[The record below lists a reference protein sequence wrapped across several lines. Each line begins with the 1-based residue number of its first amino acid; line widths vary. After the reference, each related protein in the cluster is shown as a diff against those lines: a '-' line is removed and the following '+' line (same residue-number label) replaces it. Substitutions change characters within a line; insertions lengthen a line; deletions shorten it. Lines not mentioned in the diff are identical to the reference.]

1 MKPVVV
7 VGGGLA
13 GLVCARKLHRAGLP
27 VRLLEASDRIGGR
40 LRTDRVDGFQ
50 LDRGFQ
56 VLFEAYP
63 HVQQELNLDALD
75 MRWFR
80 RGAQLYDGKV
90 AHIFDVQKPW
100 ATALDPYIKLS
111 DKIRLALIAM
121 KASRQTQRSGKP
133 LTAKEHLQSNGF
145 SDQFI
150 QRFARPFFGG
160 IFLDSSLSVDCDQFE
175 FVLRMLT
182 LGRAGV
188 PAEGMEAI
196 PRQIAADLPNA
207 SICCFS
213 KVGAIDDYGVALT
226 SGERIEARAVIVAT
240 DARAWQ
246 QISVLRSLPERR
258 FWGTTCLW
266 FATEDLVEPDP
277 VIWLNGTGN
286 GRVNQVA
293 PMTSCAPSYGPAG
306 QNLLAVSLNGCWEG
320 VGLKEEVQAELT
332 VWFPRVRQ
340 WRHLATQVIPNAQLV
355 QQPATSKL
363 GPINAPGNIKISGEA
378 RTNSSI
384 DGAIESGIHSADEL
398 LAKL

>member
-13 GLVCARKLHRAGLP
+13 GLVCARKLHRAGHE

-63 HVQQELNLDALD
+63 QVKRELNLDALN

-90 AHIFDVQKPW
+90 AHTFDLQKPW
-100 ATALDPYIKLS
+100 AAAIDPYIKLS
-111 DKIRLALIAM
+111 DKIRLALAAIQ
-121 KASRQTQRSGKP
+121 STRRSERSGKSV
-133 LTAKEHLQSNGF
+133 TAKEQLQSSGF
-145 SDQFI
+145 SEQFI

-160 IFLDSSLSVDCDQFE
+160 VFLDSSLSVEWDQFE

-188 PAEGMEAI
+188 PADGMEAI
-196 PRQIAADLPNA
+196 PKQIAADLPKT

-213 KVGAIDDYGVALT
+213 KVGAIDDYGVTLT
-226 SGERIEARAVIVAT
+226 SGERIAAKAVIVAT

-246 QISVLRSLPERR
+246 QISALRSLPERR

-277 VIWLNGTGN
+277 LIWLNGTGQ

-293 PMTSCAPSYGPAG
+293 PMTACAPSYAPSG

-332 VWFPRVRQ
+332 AWFPQVRQ
-340 WRHLATQVIPNAQLV
+340 WKHLATQVIPNAQLV

-363 GPINAPGNIKISGEA
+363 GSVDVPDHIMISGEA

-384 DGAIESGIHSADEL
+384 DGAIESGIRSADEL